1 MAKVYVTRCLVK
13 KDGKS
18 YKKGSVIK
26 DLTNEEI
33 KQGLAEHWLETV
45 GNDDDGNDKKPAEKK
60 PVEKKPG
67 RLSEEKKSDKSGES
81 KQDDPLE
88 KMTADELIAEAAGLG
103 FQFDNSMSEEV
114 LRKLIREARQ

>member
-1 MAKVYVTRCLVK
+1 MAKVYVTRCIVK

-45 GNDDDGNDKKPAEKK
+45 GNDDDGNDEALT
-60 PVEKKPG
+60 EKKPG
-67 RLSEEKKSDKSGES
+67 KPPERKKSGKPGKQD
-81 KQDDPLE
+81 QDDPLE
-88 KMTADELIAEAAGLG
+88 KMTADELIAEAAGRGL
-103 FQFDNSMSEEV
+103 QFDNSMSEEV